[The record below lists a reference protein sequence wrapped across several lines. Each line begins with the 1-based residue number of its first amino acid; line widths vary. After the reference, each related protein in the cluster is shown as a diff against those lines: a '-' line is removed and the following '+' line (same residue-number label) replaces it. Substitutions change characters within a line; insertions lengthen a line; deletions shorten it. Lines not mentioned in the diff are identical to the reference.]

1 MGLPA
6 KNEVDIVEVLAQIHL
21 PEHIVHASRIRD
33 LLSDII
39 MANAAVSDGAA
50 RLDQIRQEKK
60 DGDFIG
66 NWWNEREERIQEAQ
80 LDLNGAIGRLTQ
92 KTSQLLVVNTAI
104 SKYLTGQQRMLL
116 QQQAQLQSQADA
128 IADQNAAILEQQK
141 RLEQQQREI
150 NIANQGLLEAKGIS
164 QQQAQA
170 LVGCV
175 KRVVEAE
182 SRIEAAGDA
191 LQAAVEARLEEAAVD
206 WADRLKEGFRQLDAR
221 HADLR
226 RELDDALAQRLLDDV
241 RAELTA
247 AQAAFTTQLGLLA
260 AEQAKAVR
268 RGRVTFMAIAAAAIA
283 SLAGQIIE
291 YFALR

>member
-39 MANAAVSDGAA
+39 TANAAVSDGAA
-50 RLDQIRQEKK
+50 RLDQVRQEKK

-80 LDLNGAIGRLTQ
+80 LDLNGAISRLTQ

-116 QQQAQLQSQADA
+116 HQQAQLQSQADA

-191 LQAAVEARLEEAAVD
+191 LRAVVEAKLEEAADD
-206 WADRLKEGFRQLDAR
+206 WADRLEERFGRFDAR
-221 HADLR
+221 NAEQR
-226 RELDDALAQRLLDDV
+226 REIDDVLTQRLRDDV
-241 RAELTA
+241 RAEVAT
-247 AQAAFTTQLGLLA
+247 AQAAFAAQLKVLA
-260 AEQAKAVR
+260 TEQAKAVGR
-268 RGRVTFMAIAAAAIA
+268 RQVAFMAIAAAAIA
-283 SLAGQIIE
+283 TLAGQIFQ